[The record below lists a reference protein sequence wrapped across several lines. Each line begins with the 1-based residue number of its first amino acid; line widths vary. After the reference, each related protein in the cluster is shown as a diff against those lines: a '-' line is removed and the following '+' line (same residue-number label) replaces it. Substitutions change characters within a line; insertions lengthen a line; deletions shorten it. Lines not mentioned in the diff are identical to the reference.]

1 MLCILPSIVLVL
13 CYSRLVTKENLL
25 FLKLVSGLLLL
36 RERYCH
42 FFFLQITSVAV
53 GFFNFCELILAS
65 LAKLR
70 YLLLNIPPDAF

>member
-13 CYSRLVTKENLL
+13 CYSRLVTKENL

-36 RERYCH
+36 RERYCL